1 MDSAISRR
9 LLPLVAVAVAAL
21 LLGAAPASA
30 QTGMLK
36 GKVVDAKG
44 QPIEGA
50 KVTIAYADGVNR
62 QFETKTNRRGD
73 FIQIG
78 LQPGNYKVTAEKDGM
93 SQAFDVRVRLGA
105 AAEVNF
111 QLAPGMVAGAGGGGG
126 EMSKEEAEKLAL
138 LRTIVDAGAAAN
150 QAGNYDEAIA
160 KFTEAIALRPSCHS
174 CYYAIGVAHA
184 RKKEYDKAETA
195 LKKAVE
201 LKADYAEAYD
211 ELATIYNNQK
221 KFDLA
226 AEASAQ
232 ATKLAGGG
240 AAGAGSPDMMYNQ
253 GVILWNAGKIAEAKK
268 VFEQVV
274 AAKPDHADAH
284 YQLGMANLNEGKLPE
299 AAAAF
304 EEYLKLAPDGQYA
317 AQAKAVLAQIKK

>member
-50 KVTIAYADGVNR
+50 KVTIAYADGVTR
-62 QFETKTNRRGD
+62 QFETKTNRKGD

-78 LQPGNYKVTAEKDGM
+78 LQPGNYKVTAEKEGM

-111 QLAPGMVAGAGGGGG
+111 QLVPGMVAGAGGGG
-126 EMSKEEAEKLAL
+126 MSKEDAEKLAQ
-138 LRTIVDAGAAAN
+138 LRAVVDAGAAAN

-184 RKKEYDKAETA
+184 RKKEFEQAEAA

-211 ELATIYNNQK
+211 ELATVYNNQK

-232 ATKLAGGG
+232 ATKLAGGD
-240 AAGAGSPDMMYNQ
+240 AAGGGSPDMMYNQ
-253 GVILWNAGKIAEAKK
+253 GVILWNAGKIADAKK
-268 VFEQVV
+268 IFEQVV

-299 AAAAF
+299 AATAF
-304 EEYLKLAPDGQYA
+304 EAYLKLAPDGQYA